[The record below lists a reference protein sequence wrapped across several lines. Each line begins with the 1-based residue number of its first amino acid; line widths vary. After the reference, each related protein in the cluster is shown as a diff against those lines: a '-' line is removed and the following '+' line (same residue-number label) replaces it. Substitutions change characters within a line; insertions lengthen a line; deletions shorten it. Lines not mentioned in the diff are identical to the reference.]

1 MTADLLMTCSH
12 QRGFGILLVL
22 PEEKSQGVIKKTNLY
37 LLLHQPIT
45 VVKVELD
52 GY

>member
-1 MTADLLMTCSH
+1 MTADLLMTGPH
-12 QRGFGILLVL
+12 QDGFGILLVL
-22 PEEKSQGVIKKTNLY
+22 QEEESQGVIKKTNLY

-45 VVKVELD
+45 AVRVELD